1 MSEETSDP
9 GFSDQEERAL
19 TAALDEIIPPS
30 DDGRLPGAGEL
41 GLARFVDEALQR
53 TPALRP
59 VISQGLAG
67 LDDLARGRSAQGF
80 AALPGPDRSQVLNE
94 LASAQPGFLPGLM
107 FLTYAGYYQ
116 DPRVVEALGLE
127 PRPPFPKGYDMEPN
141 ELSLLDE
148 VRQRPTLFRTV

>member
-1 MSEETSDP
+1 
-9 GFSDQEERAL
+9 
-19 TAALDEIIPPS
+19 
-30 DDGRLPGAGEL
+30 
-41 GLARFVDEALQR
+41 
-53 TPALRP
+53 
-59 VISQGLAG
+59 
-67 LDDLARGRSAQGF
+67 
-80 AALPGPDRSQVLNE
+80 VLNE